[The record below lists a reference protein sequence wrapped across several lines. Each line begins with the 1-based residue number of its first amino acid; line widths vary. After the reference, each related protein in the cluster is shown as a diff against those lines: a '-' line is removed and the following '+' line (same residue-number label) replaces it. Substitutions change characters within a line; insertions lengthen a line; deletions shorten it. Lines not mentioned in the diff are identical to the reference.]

1 MLIREG
7 LVLMTAALILLK
19 VQKQIMDKAREK
31 GADAVVIVGLD
42 RYQSG
47 QQTQVRDLEG
57 PASAGPSRS

>member
-1 MLIREG
+1 
-7 LVLMTAALILLK
+7 MTAALILLK